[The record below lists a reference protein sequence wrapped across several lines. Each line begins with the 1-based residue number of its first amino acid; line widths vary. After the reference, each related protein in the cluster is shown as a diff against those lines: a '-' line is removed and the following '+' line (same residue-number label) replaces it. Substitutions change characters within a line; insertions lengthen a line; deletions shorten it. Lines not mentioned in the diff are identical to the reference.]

1 MPNRMSSCA
10 LCDRVLPAAPASA
23 LTSAPLPPRAA
34 YTRLLALIIVAFGG
48 NLVGTVTGHGLG
60 YGPGVIVAGRC

>member
-1 MPNRMSSCA
+1 
-10 LCDRVLPAAPASA
+10 LPAAPASA